1 MSLHRVQLVG
11 FLHEPVS
18 NRAIGS
24 VPCVVISTGE
34 GGKFVRHVFLVRLS
48 SQPHALSLT
57 LTRLADAEGNGDS
70 ISAAVQ
76 TERIALLTSVLAR
89 TELSENSPGANSMP
103 QCQQRQQSLSKAIS
117 ATPPLARRILP
128 DSQESSLHPQPNNRL
143 ACSRQSRLVHK
154 SQSHYQLAT
163 QYDSQ
168 LYDSHLQSPDNASIP
183 IYQTSGHR
191 GASPLYSTGPNKYH
205 GQGSDSIFYQQCHA
219 PSPRSSHRSSPFE
232 IQTSASLLPSFLQN
246 IIQSPSLSPTS
257 TTTTTTSS
265 SDRLFED
272 EDYEDV
278 MNSRHTFPRV
288 RNTSESRSLGGS
300 SDGSSSIINVSSIWK
315 LDGEESKSYLGFSVS
330 NSLDVGG
337 IPDPGVIGS
346 GRNIAAQAATA

>member
-1 MSLHRVQLVG
+1 
-11 FLHEPVS
+11 
-18 NRAIGS
+18 
-24 VPCVVISTGE
+24 
-34 GGKFVRHVFLVRLS
+34 
-48 SQPHALSLT
+48 
-57 LTRLADAEGNGDS
+57 
-70 ISAAVQ
+70 
-76 TERIALLTSVLAR
+76 
-89 TELSENSPGANSMP
+89 MP
-103 QCQQRQQSLSKAIS
+103 QCQQRQQSLSKAVS

-128 DSQESSLHPQPNNRL
+128 GSQESSLHPQANNRL
-143 ACSRQSRLVHK
+143 ASSRQSRLVHK

-163 QYDSQ
+163 QYNSQ

-191 GASPLYSTGPNKYH
+191 GASPLYSTAPNKYH
-205 GQGSDSIFYQQCHA
+205 GQGSNGSFYQQCHA
-219 PSPRSSHRSSPFE
+219 PSPGSSHRSSPFE
-232 IQTSASLLPSFLQN
+232 IQTSTSLLPSFLQN

-288 RNTSESRSLGGS
+288 RNTSESGSLGGS
-300 SDGSSSIINVSSIWK
+300 SDGGSSIINLSSIWK

-337 IPDPGVIGS
+337 ISDPGVIGS